1 MSKLDWMYE
10 NYMKATEKD
19 IDELRVELLEKKK
32 NGTLNI
38 QENEDEILRA
48 TETSKEGAKP
58 SRLVALQMM
67 FAMTL

>member
-19 IDELRVELLEKKK
+19 VDELRAELLEKQRK
-32 NGTLNI
+32 GTLNM
-38 QENEDEILRA
+38 QENEDVILKA
-48 TETSKEGAKP
+48 TEPVKEGVKP
-58 SRLVALQMM
+58 SRLVGLQMM